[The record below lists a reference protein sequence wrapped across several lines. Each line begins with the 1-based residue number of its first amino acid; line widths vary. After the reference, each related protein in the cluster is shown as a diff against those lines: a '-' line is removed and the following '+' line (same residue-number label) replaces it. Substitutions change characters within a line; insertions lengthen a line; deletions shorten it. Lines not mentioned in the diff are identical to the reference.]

1 MSALV
6 HAGSGAA
13 AGAWTRDKETARVL
27 GRGEGQEEKMREEPE
42 QHGDLPKV
50 TLQHAGREPGAWL
63 LSLPRDLSAGLSCS
77 R

>member
-1 MSALV
+1 MLS
-6 HAGSGAA
+6 S
-13 AGAWTRDKETARVL
+13 
-27 GRGEGQEEKMREEPE
+27 GEGQEEEMREEPE
-42 QHGDLPKV
+42 QRGDLPKV